1 MRSAPYTASIESM
14 PHTSQVWFV
23 VFPKSELL
31 DLVGPWA
38 VLGYANEVMQCEAYS
53 PQLVSVSPGSVR
65 SRHGL
70 VLSGA
75 RSLEIAGRG
84 DAPHT
89 LVVAGGAPVN
99 PLPAAETAAAHWLR
113 KNSRRVP
120 RIVSICSGAF
130 VLAEAGLLDK
140 RKATTH
146 WQFVS
151 EFRKRFPHVH
161 VNDDAIFLNDGPI
174 WTSAGIT
181 AGIDLMLALVEQDH
195 GHDVSMLVAKNL
207 VLFLRRTGKQAQFSQ
222 ALKWQEREPARLR
235 DLSAFILANLDR
247 NLPVGRL
254 AEEVAMSARSL
265 TRWCESELQESPASL
280 VRRIRFEE
288 AQRLLEQT
296 TLPLKTVAARTHI
309 GDLSTLW
316 RLFTSQLGVTPAEYR
331 QRFAA
336 LPPPASKTR
345 RKSAAH
351 RSVAGTK
358 RQRLPT

>member
-1 MRSAPYTASIESM
+1 M
-14 PHTSQVWFV
+14 PQTSQVWFV

-53 PQLVSVSPGSVR
+53 PQLVSMSRGSVR
-65 SRHGL
+65 TRHGL
-70 VLSGA
+70 VVSGA

-84 DAPHT
+84 DAPNT

-113 KNSRRVP
+113 ENSRRVP

-146 WQFVS
+146 WQFVP

-161 VNDDAIFLNDGPI
+161 VTDEAIFLNDGPI

-195 GHDVSMLVAKNL
+195 GHEVSMVVAKNL

-247 NLPVGRL
+247 NLPVERL
-254 AEEVAMSARSL
+254 AEQVAMSARSL
-265 TRWCESELQESPASL
+265 ARWCENELQESPASL
-280 VRRIRFEE
+280 VRRIRLEE

-316 RLFTSQLGVTPAEYR
+316 RVFTSQLGVTPAEYR

-336 LPPPASKTR
+336 LPRPAAKIR
-345 RKSAAH
+345 RKSGSR
-351 RSVAGTK
+351 RSISGTK
-358 RQRLPT
+358 RRRVST